1 MLPSLALSL
10 SSFRCP
16 SYQNDDC
23 ITQKSPTYTQRS
35 PVYTQKSPICT
46 QKSHVHTI
54 LPSIAL
60 SLLSFHCPFYQHDDC
75 ITQKSPI
82 FTQRSPVYAQ
92 KSPICTQKSHAYT
105 PMSPVY
111 TQKNPIYTPKSP
123 IRTQKSH
130 AYTPISPVYAQK
142 SPIYTPKSPIY
153 TPKSPISKEPH
164 IQKNPIYTQKRKG
177 GISLSGWR
185 TPIGCLIFIGHF
197 SQKSPVI
204 SGSFAEID
212 LQLKRHPMHLC
223 HPVSCRA
230 RTGVSRANCCVRNSF
245 MTSHTSNVS
254 YHIYIILYMGILHYI
269 YTTYMW
275 YIVLYVYHIY
285 IYIYIILFMCI
296 LHYTYITYICDVCIF
311 DIYAI
316 TPQHTATYCNTL
328 HSAFSLSL
336 ALFLLFSFIFV
347 LVLSLSLWQLMSKQN
362 VVAMEDQ
369 NSQHTATTHCNT
381 LQHTAAHCKSTLR
394 LNTATH
400 GATLYAMLWGSF
412 GWLR

>member
-1 MLPSLALSL
+1 
-10 SSFRCP
+10 
-16 SYQNDDC
+16 
-23 ITQKSPTYTQRS
+23 
-35 PVYTQKSPICT
+35 
-46 QKSHVHTI
+46 
-54 LPSIAL
+54 
-60 SLLSFHCPFYQHDDC
+60 
-75 ITQKSPI
+75 
-82 FTQRSPVYAQ
+82 
-92 KSPICTQKSHAYT
+92 
-105 PMSPVY
+105 MSPVY

-245 MTSHTSNVS
+245 IHHIHLVCRI
-254 YHIYIILYMGILHYI
+254 IYILYCI
-269 YTTYMW
+269 W
-275 YIVLYVYHIY
+275 VY
-285 IYIYIILFMCI
+285 
-296 LHYTYITYICDVCIF
+296 YITYIPHTCDILYYMYI
-311 DIYAI
+311 IYI
-316 TPQHTATYCNTL
+316 YTY
-328 HSAFSLSL
+328 
-336 ALFLLFSFIFV
+336 I
-347 LVLSLSLWQLMSKQN
+347 
-362 VVAMEDQ
+362 
-369 NSQHTATTHCNT
+369 
-381 LQHTAAHCKSTLR
+381 
-394 LNTATH
+394 
-400 GATLYAMLWGSF
+400 
-412 GWLR
+412 